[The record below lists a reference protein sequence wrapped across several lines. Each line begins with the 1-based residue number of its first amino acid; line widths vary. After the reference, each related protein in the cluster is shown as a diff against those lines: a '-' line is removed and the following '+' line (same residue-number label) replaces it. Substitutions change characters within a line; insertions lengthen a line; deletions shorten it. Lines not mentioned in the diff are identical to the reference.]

1 MSQNYSGRLAVV
13 LSVLIIALLAIFW
26 PSVKAPLAV
35 GLNFS
40 VPFSQKVN
48 LKPGIDIRGGTSLL
62 YEIKSGDQAGN
73 TNLAQEMVAI
83 LKQRV
88 DPSGLLNLV
97 WRPHGSSQIEIQMPF
112 SATSGETTTAQEALD
127 KARGDLELTNI
138 RVADAVDAIEGKNGK
153 TPADLDKLAAGSA
166 DRKKVLSEMA
176 AAYAAMKAAEAN
188 LDVPGGAAAKLNY
201 EKLQSDLADTNLS
214 PAAVE
219 TVFSLRGSKQA
230 QLDALTARW
239 AGYPAR
245 AQALA
250 AYVAAKEKL
259 AALGRAGGSL
269 ESAADLKRALR
280 GSGVLE
286 FHILPRESDPD
297 LAKSGGYAG
306 WRDRLL
312 KDGPRYHTG
321 DDFKWFEVQDPD
333 EFKGRGTVNYN
344 DRTWLLASVKAKD
357 SLDRQSGEW
366 HLKNAQQRADQTGQL
381 EVEFVFDTPGGDK
394 FGNLTRDHVG
404 DPMAIMLDDQV
415 ISAPNIQSAILT
427 GTGVITGGSNGFSTE
442 EVDYLVRMLRAGS
455 LPAQLSEEPISE
467 RTVGSLLGED
477 NLRAGLLSCGLGL
490 VVVAVFLI
498 SYYYRAGIVA
508 FCAIIL
514 NIILILGCM
523 VLVKGTFTLP
533 GIAAIVLTIGTSVDA
548 NVLVFERLREEQHRG
563 LPLRMALRNAYDRAF
578 SAIVDS
584 NMTTVI
590 TSVCLIAFGT
600 EDVKGFGITL
610 IIGILC
616 SLFTALY
623 VTRTV
628 FGILIDQFGV
638 RQLGSIPLTY
648 PKWDKLLKPS
658 IDWMGLAWIFY
669 SFSAVMIVCGL
680 GLFFHY
686 ARAGQLMDIE
696 FASGTGVTFE
706 LKAPQQQETVRK
718 WIEDESRKEF
728 QKGQDALPAPSVQRV
743 GNEGTTWEIT
753 TPNADSKAVR
763 AAVLAALGDNLKA
776 QRPSSF
782 DFVGKSAT
790 DAMAGP
796 SGSTP
801 IIFPLTSDNLSDP
814 QKWPGGFIPPNIKD
828 KFGGGAAIVLRDLEP
843 KLSPN
848 EVKARIRH
856 QLLQSQSQGQTQTQA
871 ASDQAAVASRP
882 FDVVSQVAGDQPTET
897 VVVLTAD
904 PNLPYDLGKSGAEA
918 AEKERQAAIWRDS
931 LVAPLWG
938 VINDAVNHPA
948 ELQQVKNFDA
958 SVAADTQKD
967 ALVALTLSVL
977 VIMAYI
983 WIRFG
988 NLKYGTATVVALLH
1002 DVLFTVAALGFAHLL
1017 ANNWFG
1023 DLLRLDPFRINM
1035 TVVAG
1040 ILTIMGYSMIDT
1052 IVVFDRIR
1060 ENRGRYGH
1068 VSRQVINDAV
1078 NQTLSRTLLTA
1089 GTTIIMV
1096 AIMYFLGGE
1105 GIHGFTFVLLVGILV
1120 GTYSSV
1126 AIAAPILLLG
1136 REAAQDAPGAAR
1148 EAARRRTL
1156 GPRTSPTA

>member
-13 LSVLIIALLAIFW
+13 LSVLLIALLAIFW
-26 PSVKAPLAV
+26 PSVKSPVKV
-35 GLNFS
+35 GFNPA

-62 YEIKSGDQAGN
+62 YEIKSGDQGGN

-112 SATSGETTTAQEALD
+112 SATSGDAEAIQKQLD
-127 KARGDLELTNI
+127 EARTQLEATNI
-138 RVADAVDAIEGKNGK
+138 RVADATDAIEGKNGK
-153 TPADLDKLAAGSA
+153 TPADLDKLAAGSP
-166 DRKKVLSEMA
+166 DRKRILNEMK
-176 AAYAAMKAAEAN
+176 AAYAAVKQAEASR
-188 LDVPGGAAAKLNY
+188 DVEGGAAAQKRYDELKT
-201 EKLQSDLADTNLS
+201 ELADTNLS
-214 PAAVE
+214 PAKVE
-219 TVFSLRGSKQA
+219 TVYSLRGSKQA
-230 QLDALTARW
+230 QIDALNAQW
-239 AGYPAR
+239 ATYPAR
-245 AQALA
+245 AAALA
-250 AYVAAKEKL
+250 SYEAAKTKL
-259 AALGRAGGSL
+259 AALASSGGSL
-269 ESAADLKRALR
+269 ESAADLKRRLR

-286 FHILPRESDPD
+286 FHILPDDNDAD
-297 LAKSGGYAG
+297 LVKSGGYKG

-312 KDGPRYHTG
+312 KDGPRYHIG
-321 DDFKWFEVQDPD
+321 DDFKWFEVQDPE

-344 DRTWLLASVKAKD
+344 DRTWILASVKAAD
-357 SLDRQSGEW
+357 SLDRQSGDW
-366 HLKNAQQRADQTGQL
+366 HLKNAKQGADQTGQL
-381 EVEFVFDTPGGDK
+381 EVEFQFDSIGGTK
-394 FGNLTRDHVG
+394 FGDLTRAHVG
-404 DPMAIMLDDQV
+404 KPMAIMLDDQV

-427 GTGVITGGSNGFSTE
+427 GSGVITGGSDGFTSN

-455 LPAQLSEEPISE
+455 LPAQLSDEPISE
-467 RTVGSLLGED
+467 RTVGPQLGED
-477 NLRAGLLSCGLGL
+477 NLRAGLMSCGLGL
-490 VVVAVFLI
+490 LIVAVFLI

-590 TSVCLIAFGT
+590 TSVGLIIFGT

-616 SLFTALY
+616 SLFTALF

-628 FGILIDQFGV
+628 FGILIDKFGV
-638 RQLGSIPLTY
+638 RQLGSIPLTF
-648 PKWDKLLKPS
+648 PKWDKLLKPH

-669 SFSAVMIVCGL
+669 SFSAVMIVAGL
-680 GLFFHY
+680 ALFYHY
-686 ARAGQLMDIE
+686 VKAGQMMDIE
-696 FASGTGVTFE
+696 FASGTAVTFE
-706 LKAPQQQETVRK
+706 LKTPQQQESVRK
-718 WIEDESRKEF
+718 WIEDESRSEF
-728 QKGQDALPAPSVQRV
+728 QKGHDVLPSPTVQRV
-743 GNEGTTWEIT
+743 GNEGITWEVT

-763 AAVLAALGDNLKA
+763 AAVIQSLGTNLKA
-776 QRPSSF
+776 EPPSSF
-782 DFVGKSAT
+782 QYVGKSVVE
-790 DAMAGP
+790 AMAGP
-796 SGSTP
+796 GGSASP
-801 IIFPLTSDNLSDP
+801 IVFPLTSENLNDP
-814 QKWPGGFIPPNIKD
+814 QKWPGGFIPPNVKD
-828 KFGGGAAIVLRDLEP
+828 KFSGGVAIVLRGLEP
-843 KLSPN
+843 KLAPN
-848 EVKARIRH
+848 DITTRIKR
-856 QLLQSQSQGQTQTQA
+856 QLLQAQTSGQAQA

-882 FDVVSQVAGDQPTET
+882 FEVVSPGGPDQLADT

-904 PNLPYDLGKSGAEA
+904 PNLPYDLGKSTAEPT
-918 AEKERQAAIWRDS
+918 ERQRQIAIWRDS
-931 LVAPLWG
+931 LVGPLWG

-967 ALVALTLSVL
+967 AVVALTLSVL

-983 WIRFG
+983 WFRFG

-1002 DVLFTVAALGFAHLL
+1002 DVMFTVAALGFAHLL

-1060 ENRGRYGH
+1060 ENRGKYGH

-1096 AIMYFLGGE
+1096 AIMYFFGGE

-1136 REAAQDAPGAAR
+1136 REATKDAPGAAR
-1148 EAARRRTL
+1148 EAARTRSL
-1156 GPRTSPTA
+1156 GHKTSPTA